1 MKKQTGFTLIE
12 IMIALV
18 LGLIV
23 LSATIGI
30 YVSTVKGST
39 DTINSARLNHDL
51 ESVMSLMVND
61 LRRAGY
67 WGGAIAGADSA
78 ANPFVSETTNVT
90 NIQLRNLA
98 APTTAL
104 AAGATG
110 NCILYT
116 YDADGDGVVDAN
128 EYYGFRLN
136 GSTINM
142 RLTGTTAAP
151 ASCTNGDWEENIAG
165 DQITITALTF
175 STSTAPATYKCL
187 NVTTAISYNTPCAE
201 VTAANLATGA
211 KASESRQLT
220 IVLTGRLANDAT
232 VTKTLTNVVKVRT
245 DRIFTQL

>member
-51 ESVMSLMVND
+51 ESVMALMTND
-61 LRRAGY
+61 IRRAGY
-67 WGGAIAGADSA
+67 WGGAIAGADSRTNSFT
-78 ANPFVSETTNVT
+78 ANTT

-98 APTTAL
+98 APTTAVTT
-104 AAGATG
+104 GTG

-116 YDADGDGVVDAN
+116 YDADGDGVVDTD
-128 EYYGFRLN
+128 EYYGFRRN
-136 GSTINM
+136 GNTINM
-142 RLTGTTAAP
+142 RLTGTTTAP
-151 ASCTNGDWEENIAG
+151 VDCTNGRWEENIAG

-175 STSTAPATYKCL
+175 SLDGSKCL
-187 NVTTAISYNTPCAE
+187 NVTTATSFNATCAVAAATAGNLNAGNNIAE
-201 VTAANLATGA
+201 TRQVTITLAG
-211 KASESRQLT
+211 QLA
-220 IVLTGRLANDAT
+220 GDST
-232 VTKTLTNVVKVRT
+232 VTKTLSNFIKVRN
-245 DRIFTQL
+245 DRIFTQ